1 MYTATARLF
10 ALMGM
15 FFLALPVAAS
25 AAGDFVAQ
33 SPNPMSWSDAKKFCE
48 SKDGKLP
55 LVNNVEVLEDVTK
68 GLPVDGFGAIG
79 DKWSAGVD
87 GDKYYWLG
95 TTPTPAP
102 HKRAYSVGTRRGIT
116 SVSESMSGGQ
126 NLVVCVPK

>member
-1 MYTATARLF
+1 MHTATARLF
-10 ALMGM
+10 ACIIM
-15 FFLALPVAAS
+15 FSLALPVAAS

-33 SPNPMSWSDAKKFCE
+33 SPNPMSWSAAKNFCA
-48 SKDGKLP
+48 SKGGKLP
-55 LVNNVEVLEDVTK
+55 LVNNAEVLKDATK
-68 GLPVDGFGAIG
+68 GMPVDGFGAIG

-102 HKRAYSVGTRRGIT
+102 HKRAYSVGTSRGIT